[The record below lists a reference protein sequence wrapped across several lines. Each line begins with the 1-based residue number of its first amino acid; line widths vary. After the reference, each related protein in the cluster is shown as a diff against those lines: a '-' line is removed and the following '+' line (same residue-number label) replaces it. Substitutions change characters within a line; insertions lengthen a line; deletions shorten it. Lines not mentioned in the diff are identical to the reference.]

1 MGQISRYIF
10 TVATLTAFLL
20 SVTLSVTL
28 VRTANAAHV
37 DEGRTIFV
45 ENRCYKCHTV
55 QSEASAIENEK
66 AKFAESMGVEAKADD
81 DEDDDKTGGDLS
93 HVGKIRDSAFL
104 KKFVQDPRDYFKDSF
119 DCQRTAKKKYRKR
132 FKGSDEELEAL
143 VAYISS
149 LKYENQQ
156 AADFESCLKEE

>member
-10 TVATLTAFLL
+10 TLATFATFLL
-20 SVTLSVTL
+20 LASQGWTQDI
-28 VRTANAAHV
+28 NK
-37 DEGRTIFV
+37 GRTVFV

-55 QSEASAIENEK
+55 QSESSAIDKEI
-66 AKFAESMGVEAKADD
+66 AKFAASMGVESKADD
-81 DEDDDKTGGDLS
+81 DEEEDKTGGDLS
-93 HVGKIRDSAFL
+93 HVGKIRDTAFL
-104 KKFVQDPRDYFKDSF
+104 KKFVQDPRDHFKDSF

-132 FKGSDEELEAL
+132 FKGSDEELQAL
-143 VAYISS
+143 VAYLSS